1 MGSIAVTLRSA
12 YWSAIAGLTV
22 IACAMGAGG

>member
-1 MGSIAVTLRSA
+1 MGSIAVTLRGA